1 MNKIPIAIDNSVLG
15 DLVDSNLPDN
25 KKEDNNAFLQ
35 IIELD
40 HKGIFE
46 IGIPVSTTMIEESG
60 SGNIKREA
68 VRKKMGSAWRLWP
81 GVVTKKHNE
90 ILDKQIDCLIKI
102 MQDKGGIDSRNI
114 IVSTIHSNYYLTTDY
129 RYLRQFRAQLKKIR
143 EECGITKEILT
154 PSEFLEKYYK
164 EEVKN
169 FSV

>member
-1 MNKIPIAIDNSVLG
+1 MDKIPIVPDNSVLG

-40 HKGIFE
+40 HKGICE
-46 IGIPVSTTMIEESG
+46 IGIPISTTMIEWAWS
-60 SGNIKREA
+60 SNIKKEA

-81 GVVTKKHNE
+81 NLVTKEYNE

-102 MQDKGGIDSRNI
+102 MQDKGGIDSRNF
-114 IVSTIHSNYYLTTDY
+114 IVSTIYTNYYLTTDY
-129 RYLRQFRAQLKKIR
+129 KYLRQFRKKKKKIR

-154 PSEFLEKYYK
+154 PSELLEKYNKK
-164 EEVKN
+164 EIKV
-169 FSV
+169 FP

>member
-1 MNKIPIAIDNSVLG
+1 MYKIFIAIDNSVLG
-15 DLVDSNLPDN
+15 DLVDPNLPNN

-46 IGIPVSTTMIEESG
+46 IGIPISTTMIEELG

-68 VRKKMGSAWRLWP
+68 VRKIMGSAWRRWP
-81 GVVTKKHNE
+81 VLVTNK

-102 MQDKGGIDSRNI
+102 MQDKGGIDSKNF

-129 RYLRQFRAQLKKIR
+129 RYLRQFRTQLKRIR
-143 EECGITKEILT
+143 EECGIKKEIFT
-154 PSEFLEKYYK
+154 PSEFLEKYNKK
-164 EEVKN
+164 EIKV
-169 FSV
+169 FS